1 MRSPGIELVH
11 EGVEAVLLL
20 QACLSLA
27 GGLSGGGTMSHR
39 NLVERLFPW
48 IRGNVASS
56 SVGSIIPRTAS
67 VSSSSPALLSCSGD
81 FEIGS
86 SDQARSDGRVASV

>member
-1 MRSPGIELVH
+1 MQSPGIELVH

-48 IRGNVASS
+48 IQWQGRILIRWEYHPQNCLGFVQ
-56 SVGSIIPRTAS
+56 
-67 VSSSSPALLSCSGD
+67 L
-81 FEIGS
+81 
-86 SDQARSDGRVASV
+86 ARLIVLFRRF